1 MTPEEAERY
10 ILSRELFGMRFGLD
24 RMRRLMTAMGNPQ
37 LRFQSIHVVGTN
49 GKSSTVRMTAAIL
62 RRHGLRTGA
71 YLSPHL
77 VSFAERIRIDD
88 EDLEPAEFAGAIQR
102 AAHAAELVDR
112 SLGPDDRVTQF
123 ELLTAAA
130 YSELARQ
137 GVEVAVIEAGLG
149 GRYDATNVIPS
160 RVQVLTSVGLE
171 HTRWLGPTITAIAT
185 EKLDVVQPGATLVLG
200 YGLHPDAVAVAERVA
215 GNRHAPARIVHAG
228 ADPGVPLTALGPYQR
243 RNFALARTA
252 AEAYLGE
259 LDPDAV
265 ATAAAEIARARPPAG
280 GRRGAAHAARRR
292 PQPRRDRRAGRGAA
306 PSRSPPDTSRSWR
319 SSRSSTT
326 RTPRRC
332 WPTLLPM
339 CDALVLTASQNP
351 RALPP
356 PTLQSLA
363 GQLGG
368 PPSEVIRDPR
378 ARSWRG
384 PASWPARTG
393 WSSRPARST
402 WSPICSARP
411 APAAPRCCER
421 AGDADEEDAMMAAEV
436 PGDGRARRVCRGI
449 VILCSSGSATWFGP
463 GLRRSIRRS
472 CVRGRAFV

>member
-24 RMRRLMTAMGNPQ
+24 RMRRLMTALGNPQ

-62 RRHGLRTGA
+62 RRHRLRTGA

-88 EDLEPAEFAGAIQR
+88 EDLEPAEFAAAIQR
-102 AAHAAELVDR
+102 AARAAELVDR
-112 SLGPDDRVTQF
+112 SLVGDDRVTQF
-123 ELLTAAA
+123 ELLTSAA
-130 YSELARQ
+130 YSELARR
-137 GVEVAVIEAGLG
+137 GVEVGVIEAGLG

-200 YGLHPDAVAVAERVA
+200 YDLHPDAVAVAEQVA
-215 GNRHAPARIVHAG
+215 AERGAKIVHAG
-228 ADPGVPLTALGPYQR
+228 ADPGVPLSALGPYQR
-243 RNFALARTA
+243 RNYALARTA

-259 LDPDAV
+259 LDPNAV
-265 ATAAAEIARARPPAG
+265 ATAAAETLVP
-280 GRRGAAHAARRR
+280 GRMQVVDEDPLTLLDGAHNPEGMAALAEALDE
-292 PQPRRDRRAGRGAA
+292 PFAAQRDRVVAVVSILDDKDAA
-306 PSRSPPDTSRSWR
+306 SMLATLI
-319 SSRSSTT
+319 
-326 RTPRRC
+326 PR
-332 WPTLLPM
+332 

-378 ARSWRG
+378 AALARARELAG
-384 PASWPARTG
+384 PNGLVVATG
-393 WSSRPARST
+393 TIYLVADLLRPAG
-402 WSPICSARP
+402 A
-411 APAAPRCCER
+411 
-421 AGDADEEDAMMAAEV
+421 
-436 PGDGRARRVCRGI
+436 GRASM
-449 VILCSSGSATWFGP
+449 L
-463 GLRRSIRRS
+463 
-472 CVRGRAFV
+472 